1 VIAVINQ
8 KNNHRIYPYNYL
20 TNVIFRIDFPKQLI
34 VSWNNLKKEFEKEF
48 PKNNQIIK
56 QSVELQIK
64 DFKHTTKQEK
74 LTAWQFMNKNEEK
87 KIVIDSESLTVEI
100 YKYKGFDDLFNTIKF
115 VLNIFEKYHN
125 IEIINR
131 LGLRYINQIEF
142 KPPKKPLNWNGLIN
156 SNLTCVTDHIFNKKS
171 LSRSLHFIEMNEKD
185 YRLRFQ
191 FGMYNSEYPSTI
203 VNKEFV
209 LDYDCIS
216 VDKILPNQ
224 IENTTNKFH
233 EIIYKLFEDSIDNK
247 LREEMTDD
255 NN

>member
-1 VIAVINQ
+1 MNK
-8 KNNHRIYPYNYL
+8 KNNHRIYHYNNL

-34 VSWNNLKKEFEKEF
+34 VSWNNLKKEFESKF
-48 PKNNQIIK
+48 PKNNQIIG

-74 LTAWQFMNKNEEK
+74 LTAWQFMDKNEEK
-87 KIVIDSESLTVEI
+87 KIVIDSASLTVEI
-100 YKYKGFDDLFNTIKF
+100 YKYKGFDDLLDTIKF
-115 VLNIFEKYHN
+115 VLNGFEKYHN

-142 KPPKKPLNWNGLIN
+142 KPAKKPLDWEGLIN
-156 SNLTCVTDHIFNKKS
+156 SNLTCVTDNFFNKKS
-171 LSRSLHFIEMNEKD
+171 LSRSLHFLEMNEKE

-209 LDYDCIS
+209 LDYDCIT
-216 VDKILPNQ
+216 VDTLLPKE

-233 EIIYKLFEDSIDNK
+233 EIIYKLFEDSIGEK
-247 LREEMTDD
+247 LREEMSDD
-255 NN
+255 KS